1 MEHTQQSLIAE
12 IEKFIADHG
21 MAESTFGRKVVGD
34 WRLLSDLR
42 KGRELRSRTVARVRE
57 FMATSDSQAAQ
68 AA

>member
-1 MEHTQQSLIAE
+1 MEHTQTDLILE

-21 MAESTFGRKVVGD
+21 MAESTFGRKVVSD

-42 KGRELRSRTVARVRE
+42 KGRELRSRTVARIRE
-57 FMATSDSQAAQ
+57 FMNSHGAQ

>member
-1 MEHTQQSLIAE
+1 MEHTQTDLILE

-21 MAESTFGRKVVGD
+21 MAESTFGRKVVSD

-42 KGRELRSRTVARVRE
+42 KGRELRSRTVARIRD
-57 FMATSDSQAAQ
+57 FMNTYGAQ